1 MLYSSIGYYAL
12 ILGLGIS
19 LILVYFSIK
28 NFQNSSTLNTKIL
41 SFTFLQFFLVVI
53 SFACLIISFVLSDFS
68 NETVFNNSHT
78 TKPLFY
84 KIAGTWGNHEGSL
97 LLWLLVL
104 TLFILIFFLKTKNQP
119 LKYKLLTLIFQ
130 QIIIIGFFLFLIQT
144 SNPFNFIFPTPE
156 EGMGLNPIL
165 QDPALAIH
173 PPILYLGYVGSS
185 IIFSSALAATYLN
198 LVSKVWASHIK
209 KWIIT
214 SWVFLTLGILLGSI
228 WAYYELGWGGFWFWD
243 PVENVSLMPWLA
255 LTTLLHC
262 IIVLEKK
269 QVLTSW
275 VIILSISTFTL
286 SMCGTFLVRSGIL
299 NSVHTFANDPE
310 RGLFILV
317 FLFSLIFISLF
328 IFFFFHKS
336 SPNNSNSFFWLSKET
351 SIIINNW
358 FMMYFLSVVLIG
370 TIYPIFLEVLS
381 SQKISVGPPFYHK
394 LIIPF
399 LIPFLM
405 AMAIGPKL
413 KWIKSNIVDKFY
425 LVLFFAISIVLSFLI
440 VKKFSTNLLINT
452 ILVSSALYLFF
463 ITLRDFFIRKYSN
476 ISQNIAHFGFS
487 LLILSILLNNLFSS
501 EIITNLKVGETFTSS
516 KTKIVFKSINQKKEK
531 NYKSIIANFSIENV
545 NETIEDLSPELRI
558 YNQPNIVTSE
568 ADIKTTL
575 LSDKFIVINIVQN
588 QDYFNVRYQVKPFML
603 WIWISVIVIS
613 FGGLLSFFKK
623 EHEK

>member
-317 FLFSLIFISLF
+317 FLFSLIFVSLF

-336 SPNNSNSFFWLSKET
+336 SLNNSNSFFWLSKET

-516 KTKIVFKSINQKKEK
+516 KTKIVFKSINQKQEK
-531 NYKSIIANFSIENV
+531 NYKSIIANFSIENI
-545 NETIEDLSPELRI
+545 NEKIEDLSPELRI